1 MASQSQVSAPSTTN
15 SQPAAPSSNPGIS
28 RESFLQRARAA
39 ALRDKRASKSPAPS
53 RAQSPAGPLNASVQ
67 QAPQA
72 EEATSGQSE
81 NHSPASAPDNAP
93 RYGSILNAAPSW
105 STVEASSGAADTNQA
120 PAAPAP
126 APSSPTTEAMELDEL
141 QDLKA
146 DRDQRHSSPE
156 VEFIQETG
164 PTQQRQRPHLVSS
177 ASAPAPCS
185 STEQAATATVPPS
198 LYNFAQ
204 DSPSAAVDDQLE
216 LPKTEAQRPEEL
228 DTTVTTSDTAGQS
241 SASVTAAASGAGG
254 AAAGESSGSS
264 DPSQPALFGD
274 PSPLLPLI
282 QSFPPDSRRI
292 AIRSFE
298 TLPEDIRRKVLGS
311 TAMME
316 NFKAYVLTNVV
327 PTQQQPTTT
336 TTSQSDGG
344 QQQLTTAPAPE
355 PPVTITQST
364 SIQPVEVAPLEPL
377 PLSEEQMQS
386 EQLQQAQ
393 LAQQQAL
400 ETATAHISNV
410 GGQQQSSD
418 NFAPAMQQSL
428 SGQQGSALSNLSSA
442 FATTQQQSPVT
453 QQSPP
458 TTFQQSPFV
467 SHAST
472 LQPQSP
478 VVVQAAP
485 QHHGPTV
492 PAPFRQTPLDRSTAT
507 TTPGTTVSSALVS
520 VGGMENRLGAWTQG
534 LL

>member
-1 MASQSQVSAPSTTN
+1 M
-15 SQPAAPSSNPGIS
+15 
-28 RESFLQRARAA
+28 
-39 ALRDKRASKSPAPS
+39 
-53 RAQSPAGPLNASVQ
+53 
-67 QAPQA
+67 
-72 EEATSGQSE
+72 
-81 NHSPASAPDNAP
+81 
-93 RYGSILNAAPSW
+93 
-105 STVEASSGAADTNQA
+105 
-120 PAAPAP
+120 
-126 APSSPTTEAMELDEL
+126 
-141 QDLKA
+141 
-146 DRDQRHSSPE
+146 
-156 VEFIQETG
+156 
-164 PTQQRQRPHLVSS
+164 
-177 ASAPAPCS
+177 
-185 STEQAATATVPPS
+185 
-198 LYNFAQ
+198 
-204 DSPSAAVDDQLE
+204 
-216 LPKTEAQRPEEL
+216 
-228 DTTVTTSDTAGQS
+228 
-241 SASVTAAASGAGG
+241 TAAASGA
-254 AAAGESSGSS
+254 ADAPNEADASTAAGGSSGSS

-336 TTSQSDGG
+336 TTYQSDGG
-344 QQQLTTAPAPE
+344 QQQSTTAPAPQ
-355 PPVTITQST
+355 PPATITQST

-377 PLSEEQMQS
+377 PLTEEQKQS

-400 ETATAHISNV
+400 QTATAHISNI
-410 GGQQQSSD
+410 GGQQQSLDS
-418 NFAPAMQQSL
+418 FAPAMQQPL
-428 SGQQGSALSNLSSA
+428 SGQQGATLSNLSSA
-442 FATTQQQSPVT
+442 FATAQQQSPVI

-458 TTFQQSPFV
+458 TTFQQSPGV

-485 QHHGPTV
+485 QHCGPTV